1 MGVLLLYL
9 AHKERWVVRPF
20 SDRYLT
26 EQGSEINL
34 ENTTFSRVPG
44 RHQNH
49 GFLSLKAENLAKQT
63 SQQIWLMMTPP
74 DSNGICH
81 TWTYSAYQYFVVKR
95 LQYLCEVK
103 NWDAAALMNN
113 EAVEMAAEIL
123 EKWPDGALNIYQSL
137 STLYLENEEI
147 MGDTCN
153 TQKTIDNLAQQI
165 AILEERLPLMAG
177 EEDHLPASLYCRLGE
192 SRTVMHALI

>member
-9 AHKERWVVRPF
+9 AHKERWVF
-20 SDRYLT
+20 AIQAT
-26 EQGSEINL
+26 HI
-34 ENTTFSRVPG
+34 
-44 RHQNH
+44 
-49 GFLSLKAENLAKQT
+49 
-63 SQQIWLMMTPP
+63 
-74 DSNGICH
+74 
-81 TWTYSAYQYFVVKR
+81 WTYSAYQYFVVKR

-165 AILEERLPLMAG
+165 AILEERLPQMARA
-177 EEDHLPASLYCRLGE
+177 EDHLPASLYCRLGE
-192 SRTVMHALI
+192 SRTAMLAVI

>member
-1 MGVLLLYL
+1 MVL
-9 AHKERWVVRPF
+9 
-20 SDRYLT
+20 
-26 EQGSEINL
+26 
-34 ENTTFSRVPG
+34 
-44 RHQNH
+44 
-49 GFLSLKAENLAKQT
+49 
-63 SQQIWLMMTPP
+63 PP

-81 TWTYSAYQYFVVKR
+81 TCNYSTHQYFVVKR

-147 MGDTCN
+147 LGDTCN